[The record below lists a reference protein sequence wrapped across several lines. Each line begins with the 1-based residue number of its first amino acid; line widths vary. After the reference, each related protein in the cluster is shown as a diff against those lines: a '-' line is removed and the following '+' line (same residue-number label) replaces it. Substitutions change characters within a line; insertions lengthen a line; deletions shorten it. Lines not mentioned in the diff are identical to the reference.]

1 MPFIA
6 LKLRDN
12 AVRGCEFIR
21 ISAIEIA
28 APKLLSLM
36 VIEVPLS
43 KGDFMAAIDYDSFQY
58 YTYEQYMTWDDSW
71 ELIDGVPYAMSP
83 APYPRHQKVL
93 FNISKE
99 LDNNLECS
107 NDVCEVYIS
116 PVDWKIDETT
126 VVQPDIALFC
136 EETEKQ
142 FFSKTPPLVVEV
154 LSKATALKD
163 VTTKKELYERTGVL
177 YYIIVEPNTEI
188 ADVYKLTDGNYL
200 HLGKYTKNDTVT
212 FDMPDVCSAAIDLS
226 KVF

>member
-1 MPFIA
+1 MGLNPSFPDT
-6 LKLRDN
+6 LKKD
-12 AVRGCEFIR
+12 I
-21 ISAIEIA
+21 
-28 APKLLSLM
+28 
-36 VIEVPLS
+36 
-43 KGDFMAAIDYDSFQY
+43 FMAAIDYDSFQY
-58 YTYEQYMTWDDSW
+58 YTYEDYKGWDDSW

-93 FNISKE
+93 FKISKE
-99 LDNNLECS
+99 LDHNLKCA
-107 NDVCEVYIS
+107 NDACEVYIS
-116 PVDWKIDETT
+116 PIDWKIDETT

-163 VTTKKELYERTGVL
+163 VTVKKALYEKMGV
-177 YYIIVEPNTEI
+177 YYYVIVEPNTEI

-212 FDMPDVCSAAIDLS
+212 FDMPDVCSTAIDLS